1 MSIVLA
7 KILLALIFLL
17 SISKGSDGQFED
29 YCIADEQASEYD
41 LLGAM
46 NWACSNGANCT
57 AIQESQPCYLPNTP
71 KDHASYAFNSYY
83 QNMKHQGG
91 GCYFTA
97 TAVLTGADPKAAS
110 SVRFYGN
117 RSLKFMDF
125 EFEFDSLRS
134 WMDRLCSKTFKKCRE
149 TDVVKMSYLGV
160 GVSPGNVPV
169 YHGSN
174 LKAVDRRVRV
184 AELVLRGFISGLAI
198 LSALLIGTDTQVKE
212 IFSIQKK
219 AKFTDMK
226 ALVFLVIANGLA
238 AAYSLVQLLR
248 CILSMI
254 RGSVLFNKPL
264 AWAIFSGD
272 QVMAY
277 LMLAAVAAA
286 AQSAALAKLGQPE
299 LQWMKICDMYAKF
312 CNQVGEGIA
321 SALFVSLSFV
331 VVSAIS
337 AFSLFRL
344 YGENKRKN
352 SGRW

>member
-1 MSIVLA
+1 ML
-7 KILLALIFLL
+7 
-17 SISKGSDGQFED
+17 DGQFED
-29 YCIADEQASEYD
+29 YCVADEQASEYD

-57 AIQESQPCYLPNTP
+57 AIQENQPCYLPNTP

-97 TAVLTGADPKAAS
+97 TAVLTGADPSKKPQEILSIHVCKIA
-110 SVRFYGN
+110 
-117 RSLKFMDF
+117 RSFKGINN
-125 EFEFDSLRS
+125 
-134 WMDRLCSKTFKKCRE
+134 SKL
-149 TDVVKMSYLGV
+149 DLVVKMSYLGV

-184 AELVLRGFISGLAI
+184 AELVLRSVISGLAI

-272 QVMAY
+272 QVMSY

-321 SALFVSLSFV
+321 SALFVSISFA

-352 SGRW
+352 SGGW